1 MSRHEQNL
9 EGEPI
14 DISAELNEAAR
25 DEEIHRRV
33 DLHQKEAALCEA
45 KAIETARQTK
55 AECAAIDAEIKA
67 LQQRKATVRE
77 AGRAHVARYKGLAKC
92 ARAYVATSQEV
103 FG

>member
-1 MSRHEQNL
+1 MKHEQNL

-25 DEEIHRRV
+25 NEEIHRRV
-33 DLHQKEAALCEA
+33 DLHQKEASYCDRL
-45 KAIETARQTK
+45 AIETARQAK

-77 AGRAHVARYKGLAKC
+77 TGKANVTRYKGLAKC
-92 ARAYVATSQEV
+92 ARAYVATSQEG

>member
-1 MSRHEQNL
+1 MKHEQNL

-25 DEEIHRRV
+25 DEDVHRME
-33 DLHQKEAALCEA
+33 DINQKIAA
-45 KAIETARQTK
+45 KYDGMAIETARQTK

-77 AGRAHVARYKGLAKC
+77 TGKANVTRYKGIAKC
-92 ARAYVATSQEV
+92 ARAYVAMSQEV

>member
-9 EGEPI
+9 EGEPV
-14 DISAELNEAAR
+14 DIAAELTEAAR

-33 DLHQKEAALCEA
+33 DIHQKEASYCDQL
-45 KAIETARQTK
+45 AIETARQTK

-67 LQQRKATVRE
+67 LHQRKASVRE
-77 AGRAHVARYKGLAKC
+77 TGKANVIRYKGLAKC